1 MTSNLERMLALVQQ
15 VFDSKNDPDQLDV
28 NEKVMERLSLIHPS
42 SISEYDDGNGPVVW
56 VLLIPTTE
64 EIMKR
69 FLNHEI
75 NEQDILDLT
84 PINVNYQAIYLCSVL
99 VLPEHRRKGLAKNLC
114 QEAIENIRKNNTVKS
129 LFVWPFTKE
138 GEALAE
144 RISSEIKL
152 KLYRKTKNPLRIN
165 SRFDDL

>member
-15 VFDSKNDPDQLDV
+15 VFDSKNDPEQLDV
-28 NEKVMERLSLIHPS
+28 NEIVMERLRIIHPS

-69 FLNHEI
+69 FLSNEI
-75 NEQDILDLT
+75 NEQAILDLT

-99 VLPEHRRKGLAKNLC
+99 VLPEHRQKGLAKNLC
-114 QEAIENIRKNNTVKS
+114 LASIENIRKNNAINS
-129 LFVWPFTKE
+129 LFVWPFSKE
-138 GEALAE
+138 GESLAE
-144 RISSEIKL
+144 RISSEINL
-152 KLYRKTKNPLRIN
+152 KLYKKT
-165 SRFDDL
+165 

>member
-15 VFDSKNDPDQLDV
+15 VFDSKNDPEQLDV
-28 NEKVMERLSLIHPS
+28 NEIVMERLRIIHPS

-69 FLNHEI
+69 FLSNEI
-75 NEQDILDLT
+75 NEQAILDLT

-99 VLPEHRRKGLAKNLC
+99 VLPEHRQKGLAKNLC
-114 QEAIENIRKNNTVKS
+114 LASIENI
-129 LFVWPFTKE
+129 
-138 GEALAE
+138 
-144 RISSEIKL
+144 
-152 KLYRKTKNPLRIN
+152 
-165 SRFDDL
+165 